1 MPPVARISPPAPC
14 VIRTTPAGLIS
25 IIADRQAG
33 GGGGMPVVR
42 EEQALDV
49 CHERLSPCAQSIVV
63 LACEQHDRARS
74 RYTGQRMRNT
84 EAGIEKAQRA
94 AAPCR
99 HPARTSSRLER
110 RTCTCIASVRAIS
123 AERRAC
129 LRSCCGRA
137 RRGCGRPEQ
146 QESAGTS
153 LRFLDPEAHVTLL
166 RKADSRWCT
175 FFFHRIHFSANKSS
189 GGKR

>member
-74 RYTGQRMRNT
+74 RYTGQRMGNRS
-84 EAGIEKAQRA
+84 
-94 AAPCR
+94 R
-99 HPARTSSRLER
+99 HRE
-110 RTCTCIASVRAIS
+110 S
-123 AERRAC
+123 AE
-129 LRSCCGRA
+129 
-137 RRGCGRPEQ
+137 GCGAMQTFSKDQ
-146 QESAGTS
+146 QQA
-153 LRFLDPEAHVTLL
+153 
-166 RKADSRWCT
+166 
-175 FFFHRIHFSANKSS
+175 
-189 GGKR
+189 